1 MRAFSGVPTPMAISL
16 APAESN
22 SAMASLRTEASSQLR
37 KWTRPNQSL
46 LANNNQP
53 TNQPTDTISISS
65 PAEAPEMPQQR
76 NHGHPLRAQAQGG
89 VSIRRQGRQAR
100 AGPSRCVATDRPQI
114 TEEDS
119 GTSAESHRSVSAT
132 ALPVPAARTETPPR
146 ASHAGTLVSG
156 AKPEEEEEAPATAG
170 TVGERRPTRAADTWT
185 SRRGVHARGV
195 TSGAR
200 GNEMAVAMER
210 EMWSQ
215 ERGDWKTQH
224 TLAWARSRGRVP
236 SRGPTPEYGARA
248 SVCVARALATTRTGE
263 RASGS
268 WCAAGRPRGAAWA
281 RSFSISFPV
290 EEKFFE

>member
-1 MRAFSGVPTPMAISL
+1 M
-16 APAESN
+16 
-22 SAMASLRTEASSQLR
+22 
-37 KWTRPNQSL
+37 
-46 LANNNQP
+46 
-53 TNQPTDTISISS
+53 
-65 PAEAPEMPQQR
+65 
-76 NHGHPLRAQAQGG
+76 
-89 VSIRRQGRQAR
+89 
-100 AGPSRCVATDRPQI
+100 
-114 TEEDS
+114 TEEES
-119 GTSAESHRSVSAT
+119 STSAESHRSVSAT

-156 AKPEEEEEAPATAG
+156 AKPEEEAPATAG
-170 TVGERRPTRAADTWT
+170 TVGERRPTRPPPRGGEARAADTWT